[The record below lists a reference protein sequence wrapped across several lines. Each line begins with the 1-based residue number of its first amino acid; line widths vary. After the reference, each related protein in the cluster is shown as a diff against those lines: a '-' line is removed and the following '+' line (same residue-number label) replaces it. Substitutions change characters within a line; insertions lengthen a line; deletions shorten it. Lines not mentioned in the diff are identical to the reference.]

1 MDENYIIDKLLEELS
16 GKDEKIKEYIL
27 KICQI
32 NNIKK
37 NNFSMVSL
45 IKSFINQKNNYDL
58 SKEGLEICFG
68 KYLQMEF
75 NIDKLVEDIKNKT
88 CFNHIRK
95 NWIIN
100 QMKIKKIENLK
111 ILGMD
116 IQDYIYNKF
125 IEFNFCDKLIEHF
138 FGLIDIEFYNFD
150 AGIYDFF
157 EFIKENISLLEN
169 LKQIIFEVPKS
180 TSFNSLIQ
188 KIKIIYV
195 SKNCR
200 DEYKMG
206 FCHIFILNKWKL
218 YNIQKFIKSKI
229 NLKPNGDEDL
239 IEEIKKVIFQNELS
253 FNTKAKEGC
262 IFGGCNLINI
272 LEKYE
277 RKDWELA
284 IKNLCVIQKL
294 EDKQQN
300 DIDSLLN
307 EIKEKNPNVSVD
319 YLNKLKEYIQRIRK
333 AYNSPIQGLF
343 SSNQYNIDNISK
355 DKISN
360 FTKTDILNWSQSQ
373 RTKKLINED
382 ESFLIEA
389 LAIINRAYRIDTLS
403 KTEYG
408 YDVRDVQLL
417 SILIMLLKPKNK
429 GMFCQINTGE
439 GKSSIV
445 SILATIKALQHDYVD
460 VLSSSIVLAKR
471 DAEEKKDFYSLF
483 GLTVSST
490 DDDGCYKCNI
500 VYGDSLGFE
509 GDVLREMFHG
519 GGKGWKIQKED
530 FFK

>member
-1 MDENYIIDKLLEELS
+1 M
-16 GKDEKIKEYIL
+16 
-27 KICQI
+27 
-32 NNIKK
+32 
-37 NNFSMVSL
+37 
-45 IKSFINQKNNYDL
+45 
-58 SKEGLEICFG
+58 
-68 KYLQMEF
+68 
-75 NIDKLVEDIKNKT
+75 
-88 CFNHIRK
+88 
-95 NWIIN
+95 
-100 QMKIKKIENLK
+100 
-111 ILGMD
+111 
-116 IQDYIYNKF
+116 
-125 IEFNFCDKLIEHF
+125 
-138 FGLIDIEFYNFD
+138 
-150 AGIYDFF
+150 
-157 EFIKENISLLEN
+157 
-169 LKQIIFEVPKS
+169 
-180 TSFNSLIQ
+180 
-188 KIKIIYV
+188 
-195 SKNCR
+195 
-200 DEYKMG
+200 
-206 FCHIFILNKWKL
+206 
-218 YNIQKFIKSKI
+218 
-229 NLKPNGDEDL
+229 
-239 IEEIKKVIFQNELS
+239 
-253 FNTKAKEGC
+253 
-262 IFGGCNLINI
+262 
-272 LEKYE
+272 
-277 RKDWELA
+277 
-284 IKNLCVIQKL
+284 

-333 AYNSPIQGLF
+333 AYNSPIQGLS

-519 GGKGWKIQKED
+519 EGKRMENPKRGFFQIIIDEVDSLYIDNLSACTRLCAPFPSYSFLAILYPFIYNNLNMIDNLIEKNVFKDFNEENRHRFTVEKLKESVRDLLNKNEKGFDLEDEQRKIDFILPINLKEFIELQIDGWCESAFMAKHHYKENYHYVIAKEENNKLQKTPRRRTHLVHHIKILYP
-530 FFK
+530 